1 MKSNNSDLAKD
12 VASLADTLKILK
24 QNANNKN
31 TKSQYVDR
39 VSDDQMIKDFNER
52 IEYQRKEKNKINAKL
67 ESLNNAFSNI
77 KIEKETLSNEFNGYK
92 KKNDKILS
100 SNNKLELEINI
111 FRAEIK
117 NLKHKMAQKDEIIHN
132 QLTENEDLTLLINEE
147 QVQKKNIQSKINK
160 IEKKSNEYDNAK
172 DNLVNDLNMK
182 INNYKQLLK
191 DSEKEKF
198 KKNKEKEDLKAQVEE
213 LKQAN
218 FKIEHLVQSDLHEKS
233 DLVQRLIVQNRELE
247 SLCTLQ
253 KNKLDK
259 SECRYVI
266 IRDSFKEF
274 TKRLGKFKSELEQMH
289 LIEDC
294 YELTEL
300 DINSFDLDIND

>member
-1 MKSNNSDLAKD
+1 M
-12 VASLADTLKILK
+12 
-24 QNANNKN
+24 
-31 TKSQYVDR
+31 
-39 VSDDQMIKDFNER
+39 
-52 IEYQRKEKNKINAKL
+52 
-67 ESLNNAFSNI
+67 
-77 KIEKETLSNEFNGYK
+77 
-92 KKNDKILS
+92 
-100 SNNKLELEINI
+100 
-111 FRAEIK
+111 
-117 NLKHKMAQKDEIIHN
+117 
-132 QLTENEDLTLLINEE
+132 
-147 QVQKKNIQSKINK
+147 QKKNIQSKINK

-172 DNLVNDLNMK
+172 DNIVNDLNMK

-191 DSEKEKF
+191 DSEKEKM

-213 LKQAN
+213 LKHAN
-218 FKIEHLVQSDLHEKS
+218 FKIEHLVQSELHEKS

-274 TKRLGKFKSELEQMH
+274 VKRLGKFKSELEQMH

-300 DINSFDLDIND
+300 DINSFDPDIND